1 MEQLH
6 QRLHGD
12 NPLAGRAQAGAAL
25 LAVLAAAGLGCSSG
39 QTGRS
44 TSSPASTIKVFAEDS
59 GGRELSPQT
68 VSVRVGSTLDVN
80 LESLYWQLDT
90 IPDPRTLALQ
100 KQVTTNAIVLSSG
113 QQACTASVPGS
124 GCGTRTLTF
133 EAVAAGTVLVHAT
146 RTSCGEALRCG
157 PGQQSFALT
166 VNVRR

>member
-1 MEQLH
+1 MEQLD
-6 QRLHGD
+6 QRVHGD
-12 NPLAGRAQAGAAL
+12 NPLAGRALAGAAL
-25 LAVLAAAGLGCSSG
+25 FALVAAAGPACSSG
-39 QTGRS
+39 QTSRPT
-44 TSSPASTIKVFAEDS
+44 TSPVSRIKVFAEDS

-68 VSVRVGSTLDVN
+68 VSVRVGSALEVN

-100 KQVTTNAIVLSSG
+100 KQVTTDAILLTAG
-113 QQACTASVPGS
+113 QQSCTASVPGS

-146 RTSCGEALRCG
+146 RTSCGEALRCA
-157 PGQQSFALT
+157 PGQQSFTLT